1 MDYKEL
7 QSRRD
12 FFKKSLHTVLPI
24 IGTIVLGPSLLTSC
38 SKEDDD
44 YSGGNGGSSGGCS
57 TCSGGCGAS
66 CASKCRAAAKY
77 TPAGCHGSCKNACTS
92 CRSLCYGSSK

>member
-1 MDYKEL
+1 MDNKEL

-38 SKEDDD
+38 SKEDEEDND
-44 YSGGNGGSSGGCS
+44 YSGGSSGSGGGCS

-66 CASKCRAAAKY
+66 
-77 TPAGCHGSCKNACTS
+77 
-92 CRSLCYGSSK
+92 

>member
-1 MDYKEL
+1 MDNKEL

-38 SKEDDD
+38 SKEDEEVENFK
-44 YSGGNGGSSGGCS
+44 G
-57 TCSGGCGAS
+57 
-66 CASKCRAAAKY
+66 KI
-77 TPAGCHGSCKNACTS
+77 
-92 CRSLCYGSSK
+92 